1 MYSAY
6 IGGLPHAFNIIDG
19 CNGFA
24 GTVAV
29 LVCLIG
35 ATFGFLVWNYPH
47 GNTFAGDGGAYGH
60 RGGGGQ
66 AGAAPSCG
74 VAAVPDTADL
84 LRPLGSS

>member
-47 GNTFAGDGGAYGH
+47 GNTFAGDGGPYVWGMVIAVAVVTLLQRH
-60 RGGGGQ
+60 RVVS
-66 AGAAPSCG
+66 PRF
-74 VAAVPDTADL
+74 PIL
-84 LRPLGSS
+84 LIYCVL

>member
-6 IGGLPHAFNIIDG
+6 IGGLPHAFNIIDD

-35 ATFGFLVWNYPH
+35 ATFGFLVWNLR
-47 GNTFAGDGGAYGH
+47 NL
-60 RGGGGQ
+60 R
-66 AGAAPSCG
+66 AA
-74 VAAVPDTADL
+74 
-84 LRPLGSS
+84 LGSPPNAW